1 MQRGFLIAALGL
13 VLTGPTA
20 AVLPSAA
27 ETAASTPTWSPV
39 TRLAPN
45 VQGASLAVDGRSNVT
60 VVWATSSWPQ
70 KVVTVRRRAGGDW
83 GSERVL
89 GRGYA
94 PVVEAD
100 SRGNVTVVWLQR
112 RQGFT
117 DGVLAARRPVR
128 GRWSDPVRLTRD
140 RTVPGYPSGGEEPYG
155 AAQVDLAVSPRGA
168 AVVAWTWGSDDR
180 DVPWRIQS
188 AFRPAAGPWRG
199 PVDVTPRGP
208 VRHPAVGI
216 AGDGTA
222 TLVHGRQ
229 PFGSPQALVSRRRLP
244 GVGWTKPAVVVT
256 EGYGHAL
263 AVDRAGNA
271 VVAFS
276 PDFSAVRAA
285 YRPADGRWRAAER
298 LSPAGAQVDDFAL
311 AMNGPG
317 RALVVMGRSNG
328 RVDVVERTRRTSWTA
343 PQLVAPRGEAVCE
356 VVPALNDAGDT
367 FVGWGCYALLGR
379 YRPAGE
385 AWGDPSTISPDSG
398 VEVLESA
405 AAVVAPDRDVV
416 VVWDQEELPFK
427 ARVLDV
433 P

>member
-1 MQRGFLIAALGL
+1 MQRRFLIAALGL

-27 ETAASTPTWSPV
+27 GSAAHSPAWSPV

-45 VQGASLAVDGRSNVT
+45 VQSASLAVDGRSNVT
-60 VVWATSSWPQ
+60 VVWATSSFPQ
-70 KVVTVRRRAGGDW
+70 KVVAVRRRAGGGW
-83 GSERVL
+83 SSERVL
-89 GRGYA
+89 GRGHA

-100 SRGNVTVVWLQR
+100 ARGNVTVVWLQR

-117 DGVLAARRPVR
+117 DGVLAVRRPT
-128 GRWSDPVRLTRD
+128 GGSWSDPVRLTRD
-140 RTVPGYPSGGEEPYG
+140 RSVPGYPSGGEEPYG

-199 PVDVTPRGP
+199 PVDVTAKGP
-208 VRHPAVGI
+208 VRHPLVGI

-229 PFGSPQALVSRRRLP
+229 PFGSPQALVSRRRVP
-244 GVGWTKPAVVVT
+244 GVGWTKPAVVTT
-256 EGYGHAL
+256 EGYAHDL

-271 VVAFS
+271 VVVFS
-276 PDFSAVRAA
+276 PDFSTVRSA
-285 YRPADGRWRAAER
+285 YRPADGRWRAAVR

-317 RALVVMGRSNG
+317 RAVVAMGRGNG
-328 RVDVVERTRRTSWTA
+328 RVDVVERTRLTSWTA
-343 PQLVAPRGEAVCE
+343 PELVAPPGETLCE
-356 VVPALNDAGDT
+356 VVPALNGTGDT
-367 FVGWGCYALLGR
+367 FVAWGCYALSGR

-385 AWGDPSTISPDSG
+385 AWTDPSTISPDSG

-405 AAVVAPDRDVV
+405 AAVVAPDGDAV
-416 VVWDQEELPFK
+416 VVWDQEALPFK